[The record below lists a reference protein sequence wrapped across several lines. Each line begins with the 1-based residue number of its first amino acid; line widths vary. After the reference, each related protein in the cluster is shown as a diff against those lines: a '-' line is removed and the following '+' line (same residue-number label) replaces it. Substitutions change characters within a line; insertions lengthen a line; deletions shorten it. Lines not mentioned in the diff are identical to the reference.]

1 MVTLTMTK
9 ILLVEDD
16 RTMQTVLQTL
26 LELEGYQVVTVPD
39 RKSQSEIIDFIR
51 GEKPDVILLDV
62 HLYESSGIEVL
73 RVLRQDEQFTHT
85 RIVMTSGLD
94 VKDDCLAAG
103 ADSFLLKPY
112 MPDELIA
119 NLRENTQ
126 TG

>member
-1 MVTLTMTK
+1 MVILTMTK

-39 RKSQSEIIDFIR
+39 RKSQSEIIDFTR

>member
-1 MVTLTMTK
+1 MTK

-39 RKSQSEIIDFIR
+39 RRSQAEIIDFIR
-51 GEKPDVILLDV
+51 DEKPDVILLDV

-73 RVLRQDEQFTHT
+73 CVLRQDEQFTHT

-94 VKDDCLAAG
+94 TKDVCLAAG

-112 MPDELIA
+112 MPDELLEK
-119 NLRENTQ
+119 LRGIPQ
-126 TG
+126 T

>member
-1 MVTLTMTK
+1 MVILTMTK

-16 RTMQTVLQTL
+16 RTMQTVLQPL